1 MDENSS
7 TTDAN
12 TEIDFDFS
20 ADGETTVEQPT
31 TTEESSPKE
40 TKEVE
45 TADKDT
51 EAKTE
56 ETESDDSGD
65 TTEKESTEGDETEE
79 KPKAKNNAENRIRT
93 LVSEKRELQKRI
105 EQLNAQVYKPLTVE
119 QLQEQGMEETDAKI
133 EAMRQENAVKEYN
146 SHVVELTNDLNM
158 ESMQVLY
165 DFPVFNPESKEYDAD
180 FAKMAADQYM
190 EVSGI
195 QTDPKT
201 GSIVQ
206 ANVLPYKFYETL
218 SKIHERGAQRGQI
231 SGKRAAEKQLAAADT
246 TGVSSTQKATTDPIM
261 DILLKGLDD

>member
-7 TTDAN
+7 TNDAN
-12 TEIDFDFS
+12 EEITLSFDNEGN
-20 ADGETTVEQPT
+20 DTVEQPT
-31 TTEESSPKE
+31 TPAESSPAE

-45 TADKDT
+45 KAEAPET
-51 EAKTE
+51 EAE
-56 ETESDDSGD
+56 ETEDSGD
-65 TTEKESTEGDETEE
+65 TTESEESDAEETEE
-79 KPKAKNNAENRIRT
+79 GKPKAKNNAENRIRT
-93 LVSEKRELQKRI
+93 LVSEKRELQRQV
-105 EQLNAQVYKPLTVE
+105 EQLNAQVYKPLTVAE
-119 QLQEQGMEETDAKI
+119 LQEQGMEETDAKI

-165 DFPVFNPESKEYDAD
+165 DFPVFNPESKDYDKD
-180 FAKMAADQYM
+180 FAELAAEQYM
-190 EVSGI
+190 NVSGI

-201 GSIVQ
+201 GQIVQ

-231 SGKRAAEKQLAAADT
+231 NGKKAAERQLAAADT
-246 TGVSSTQKATTDPIM
+246 TGESTTQKAPSDPIM